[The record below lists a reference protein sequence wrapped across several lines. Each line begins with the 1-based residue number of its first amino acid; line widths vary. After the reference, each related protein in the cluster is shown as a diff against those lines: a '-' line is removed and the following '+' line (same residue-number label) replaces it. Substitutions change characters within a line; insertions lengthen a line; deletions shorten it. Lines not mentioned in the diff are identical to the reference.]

1 MKRVKAKWTACF
13 LAAIMVITMMPLSV
27 FAADDP
33 AVLTVDGV
41 NALETT
47 SGEGWSYQND
57 TGTLTLNGYD
67 GGPIHADGLSLN
79 VVLAE
84 NSVNTITS
92 DVSQNRSALGSNEF
106 SYSANHIAVYGEG
119 DGSASLKINGDL
131 QGIYAQGNVTVQN
144 CVLTVDIVSTEASG
158 QEVADGTSPAYP
170 FIGIR
175 AGGGLF
181 IEDATLNITTLRG
194 TENQKIHVGIAA
206 ATDKAEIVN
215 CTLNINAASVAV
227 QSNNEPMLLENCVMN
242 IRGGDTAA
250 VMNQFSTIDL
260 IGCTGSIA
268 SDSIGVTSQ
277 RSDGKITLQDCEL
290 SVEAGL
296 YGIMALSDDFYME
309 FSQLNFPSAVSYGIY
324 AGNKAE
330 IVKESV
336 VNGQNCTFVC
346 RIPAAS
352 GCVVDDTS
360 AVHGI
365 QIFNSN
371 QNVTAMGTVSLSAN
385 YADTLGKNL
394 SGRAF
399 TVAPGAELTVQEGA
413 VFDISSA
420 ASTAIQGSFINYG
433 TFKLDGVTVQNT
445 GVITNYNIVEE
456 TEGTALQNNG
466 EIYSICTA
474 AFAVKGNDITLMH
487 SEQPPIIENIISAT
501 CTQDGRQEIVVY
513 CGNCK
518 TQLSRETQVLT
529 KIGHD
534 WGEPVWSWSDDGKT
548 ATVTFTCKNDN
559 SHVEIQ
565 EAIVTSEVKETATCT
580 EAGVTTYTA
589 TIEIAGES
597 YTSTQDVTDIPATG
611 HVETETVNAKEATCT
626 AEGYT
631 GDKVCKICGEVIEA
645 GEAIAKTAHTFQEGK
660 CTVCEAA
667 DPDYVPDID
676 SPKTGDSGNMIVWIA
691 VILMAGTG
699 MTATIVYSRKKKH
712 GR

>member
-57 TGTLTLNGYD
+57 TSTLTLDGYD

-158 QEVADGTSPAYP
+158 QEVADGSSPTYP

-227 QSNNEPMLLENCVMN
+227 QSNNEPMRLENCVMN

-268 SDSIGVTSQ
+268 SDSIGVTS
-277 RSDGKITLQDCEL
+277 
-290 SVEAGL
+290 
-296 YGIMALSDDFYME
+296 
-309 FSQLNFPSAVSYGIY
+309 
-324 AGNKAE
+324 
-330 IVKESV
+330 
-336 VNGQNCTFVC
+336 
-346 RIPAAS
+346 
-352 GCVVDDTS
+352 
-360 AVHGI
+360 
-365 QIFNSN
+365 
-371 QNVTAMGTVSLSAN
+371 
-385 YADTLGKNL
+385 
-394 SGRAF
+394 
-399 TVAPGAELTVQEGA
+399 
-413 VFDISSA
+413 
-420 ASTAIQGSFINYG
+420 
-433 TFKLDGVTVQNT
+433 
-445 GVITNYNIVEE
+445 
-456 TEGTALQNNG
+456 
-466 EIYSICTA
+466 
-474 AFAVKGNDITLMH
+474 
-487 SEQPPIIENIISAT
+487 
-501 CTQDGRQEIVVY
+501 
-513 CGNCK
+513 
-518 TQLSRETQVLT
+518 
-529 KIGHD
+529 
-534 WGEPVWSWSDDGKT
+534 
-548 ATVTFTCKNDN
+548 
-559 SHVEIQ
+559 
-565 EAIVTSEVKETATCT
+565 
-580 EAGVTTYTA
+580 
-589 TIEIAGES
+589 
-597 YTSTQDVTDIPATG
+597 
-611 HVETETVNAKEATCT
+611 
-626 AEGYT
+626 
-631 GDKVCKICGEVIEA
+631 
-645 GEAIAKTAHTFQEGK
+645 
-660 CTVCEAA
+660 
-667 DPDYVPDID
+667 
-676 SPKTGDSGNMIVWIA
+676 
-691 VILMAGTG
+691 
-699 MTATIVYSRKKKH
+699 
-712 GR
+712 